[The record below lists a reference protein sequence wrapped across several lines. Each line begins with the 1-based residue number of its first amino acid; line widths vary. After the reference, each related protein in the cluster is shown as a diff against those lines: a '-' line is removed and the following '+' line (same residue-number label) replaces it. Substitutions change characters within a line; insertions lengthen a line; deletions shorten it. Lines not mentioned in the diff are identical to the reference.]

1 MNEPGN
7 RDTKPNTRHALDALA
22 SAERDAAVDVE
33 ALSAEIKR
41 LKTSRDAVILAHYYV
56 PPEVQDVADYVGD
69 SFALAKLA
77 VDLPQ
82 QTIVLCG
89 VEFMGESAKLLNP
102 EKTVLL
108 PEPAAD
114 CPMAHMIRKADI
126 DSIRA
131 KYADDLAVVCYVN
144 STAEAKSWSD
154 VCVTS
159 SNALKIVSNLPQK
172 NILFIPDVHLGTWL
186 SQQLP
191 DKHFIFNDGFCPIHE
206 SMDVQQIRDLKAE
219 HPNAK
224 VLVHP
229 ECPQWIRDEADYIG
243 ATSGIISQAVEG
255 NADEYI
261 IGTVVG
267 VKHEIE
273 KRLGYLGKDPAD
285 CPKKFYFPKTTPVC
299 VNMRKITVEKTYNCL
314 ATGAGEVHLNPE
326 TEDAAR
332 LTLTRMLE
340 YAAK

>member
-1 MNEPGN
+1 MNYRE
-7 RDTKPNTRHALDALA
+7 
-22 SAERDAAVDVE
+22 
-33 ALSAEIKR
+33 EIER
-41 LKTSRDAVILAHYYV
+41 LKKEQDAVILAHFYV
-56 PPEVQDVADYVGD
+56 DDDVQDIADYIGD
-69 SFALAKLA
+69 SFFLAKKAAELECE
-77 VDLPQ
+77 
-82 QTIVLCG
+82 TIVFCG

-102 EKTVLL
+102 EKRVLM
-108 PEPAAD
+108 PEPDAG
-114 CPMAHMIRKADI
+114 CPMANMIYKEVIDKA
-126 DSIRA
+126 RA
-131 KYADDLAVVCYVN
+131 EYDDLAVVCYVN

-206 SMDVQQIRDLKAE
+206 SMDVQQIRALKAE

-224 VLVHP
+224 VLMHP

-255 NADEYI
+255 DADEYI

-299 VNMRKITVEKTYNCL
+299 VNMRVVITVI
-314 ATGAGEVHLNPE
+314 P
-326 TEDAAR
+326 
-332 LTLTRMLE
+332 
-340 YAAK
+340 YASA

>member
-1 MNEPGN
+1 MNYRE
-7 RDTKPNTRHALDALA
+7 
-22 SAERDAAVDVE
+22 
-33 ALSAEIKR
+33 EIER
-41 LKTSRDAVILAHYYV
+41 LKKEQDAVILAHFYV
-56 PPEVQDVADYVGD
+56 DDDVQDIADYIGD
-69 SFALAKLA
+69 SFFLAKKAAELECE
-77 VDLPQ
+77 
-82 QTIVLCG
+82 TIVFCG

-102 EKTVLL
+102 EKRVLM
-108 PEPAAD
+108 PEPDAG
-114 CPMAHMIRKADI
+114 CPMANMIYKEVIDKARDE
-126 DSIRA
+126 
-131 KYADDLAVVCYVN
+131 YDDLAVVCYVN

-255 NADEYI
+255 DADEYI

>member
-1 MNEPGN
+1 MNYRE
-7 RDTKPNTRHALDALA
+7 
-22 SAERDAAVDVE
+22 
-33 ALSAEIKR
+33 EIER
-41 LKTSRDAVILAHYYV
+41 LKKEQDAVILAHFYV
-56 PPEVQDVADYVGD
+56 DDDVKDIADYIGD
-69 SFALAKLA
+69 SFFLAKKAAELECE
-77 VDLPQ
+77 
-82 QTIVLCG
+82 TIVFCG

-102 EKTVLL
+102 EKRVLM
-108 PEPAAD
+108 PEPDAG
-114 CPMAHMIRKADI
+114 CPMANMIYKEVIDKA
-126 DSIRA
+126 RA
-131 KYADDLAVVCYVN
+131 EYDDLAVVCYVN

-255 NADEYI
+255 DADEYI

-314 ATGAGEVHLNPE
+314 VTGAGEVQLNPE

>member
-1 MNEPGN
+1 MNYRE
-7 RDTKPNTRHALDALA
+7 
-22 SAERDAAVDVE
+22 
-33 ALSAEIKR
+33 EIER
-41 LKTSRDAVILAHYYV
+41 LKKEQDAVILAHFYV
-56 PPEVQDVADYVGD
+56 DDDVQDIADYIGD
-69 SFALAKLA
+69 SFFLAKKAAELECE
-77 VDLPQ
+77 
-82 QTIVLCG
+82 TIVFCG

-102 EKTVLL
+102 EKRVLM
-108 PEPAAD
+108 PEPDAG
-114 CPMAHMIRKADI
+114 CPMANMIYKEVIDKA
-126 DSIRA
+126 RA
-131 KYADDLAVVCYVN
+131 EYDDLAVVCYVN

-255 NADEYI
+255 DADEYI

-332 LTLTRMLE
+332 LTLTRRVE

>member
-1 MNEPGN
+1 
-7 RDTKPNTRHALDALA
+7 
-22 SAERDAAVDVE
+22 
-33 ALSAEIKR
+33 
-41 LKTSRDAVILAHYYV
+41 
-56 PPEVQDVADYVGD
+56 
-69 SFALAKLA
+69 
-77 VDLPQ
+77 
-82 QTIVLCG
+82 
-89 VEFMGESAKLLNP
+89 MGESAKLLNP
-102 EKTVLL
+102 EKRVLM
-108 PEPAAD
+108 PEPDAG
-114 CPMAHMIRKADI
+114 CPMANMIYKEVIDKA
-126 DSIRA
+126 RA
-131 KYADDLAVVCYVN
+131 EYDDLAVVCYVN
-144 STAEAKSWSD
+144 STAQAKSWSD

-206 SMDVQQIRDLKAE
+206 SMDVQRIRDLKAE

>member
-1 MNEPGN
+1 MNYRE
-7 RDTKPNTRHALDALA
+7 
-22 SAERDAAVDVE
+22 
-33 ALSAEIKR
+33 EIER
-41 LKTSRDAVILAHYYV
+41 LKKEQDAVILAHFYV
-56 PPEVQDVADYVGD
+56 DDDVQDIADYIGD
-69 SFALAKLA
+69 SFFLAKKAAELECE
-77 VDLPQ
+77 
-82 QTIVLCG
+82 TIVFCG

-102 EKTVLL
+102 EKRVLM
-108 PEPAAD
+108 PEPDAG
-114 CPMAHMIRKADI
+114 CPMANMIYKEVIDKA
-126 DSIRA
+126 RA
-131 KYADDLAVVCYVN
+131 EYDDLAVVCYVN

-255 NADEYI
+255 DADEYI

-326 TEDAAR
+326 TEDAAC

>member
-1 MNEPGN
+1 MNYRE
-7 RDTKPNTRHALDALA
+7 
-22 SAERDAAVDVE
+22 
-33 ALSAEIKR
+33 EIER
-41 LKTSRDAVILAHYYV
+41 LKKEQDAVILPHFYV
-56 PPEVQDVADYVGD
+56 DDDVQDIADYIGD
-69 SFALAKLA
+69 SFFLAKKAAELECE
-77 VDLPQ
+77 
-82 QTIVLCG
+82 TIVFCG

-102 EKTVLL
+102 EKRVLM
-108 PEPAAD
+108 PEPDAG
-114 CPMAHMIRKADI
+114 CPMANMIYKEVIDKA
-126 DSIRA
+126 RA
-131 KYADDLAVVCYVN
+131 EYDDLAVVCYVN

-255 NADEYI
+255 DADEYI

>member
-1 MNEPGN
+1 MNYRE
-7 RDTKPNTRHALDALA
+7 
-22 SAERDAAVDVE
+22 
-33 ALSAEIKR
+33 EIER
-41 LKTSRDAVILAHYYV
+41 LKKEQDAVILAHFYV
-56 PPEVQDVADYVGD
+56 DDDVQDIADYIGD
-69 SFALAKLA
+69 SFFLAKKAAELECE
-77 VDLPQ
+77 
-82 QTIVLCG
+82 TIVFCG

-102 EKTVLL
+102 EKRVLM
-108 PEPAAD
+108 PEPDAG
-114 CPMAHMIRKADI
+114 CPMANMISKEVIDKA
-126 DSIRA
+126 RA
-131 KYADDLAVVCYVN
+131 EYDDLAVVCYVN

-255 NADEYI
+255 DADEYI

>member
-1 MNEPGN
+1 MNYRE
-7 RDTKPNTRHALDALA
+7 
-22 SAERDAAVDVE
+22 
-33 ALSAEIKR
+33 EIER
-41 LKTSRDAVILAHYYV
+41 LKKEQDAVILAHFYV
-56 PPEVQDVADYVGD
+56 DDDVQDIADYIGD
-69 SFALAKLA
+69 SFFLAKKAAELECE
-77 VDLPQ
+77 
-82 QTIVLCG
+82 TIVFCG

-102 EKTVLL
+102 EKRVLM
-108 PEPAAD
+108 PEPDAG
-114 CPMAHMIRKADI
+114 CPMANMIYKEVIDKA
-126 DSIRA
+126 RA
-131 KYADDLAVVCYVN
+131 EYDDLAVVCYVN

-255 NADEYI
+255 DADEYI

-314 ATGAGEVHLNPE
+314 ATGAGEVQLNPE

>member
-1 MNEPGN
+1 MNYRE
-7 RDTKPNTRHALDALA
+7 
-22 SAERDAAVDVE
+22 
-33 ALSAEIKR
+33 EIER
-41 LKTSRDAVILAHYYV
+41 LKKEQDAVILAHFYV
-56 PPEVQDVADYVGD
+56 DDDVQDIADYIGD
-69 SFALAKLA
+69 SFFLAKKAAELECE
-77 VDLPQ
+77 
-82 QTIVLCG
+82 TIVFCG

-102 EKTVLL
+102 EKRVLM
-108 PEPAAD
+108 PEPDAG
-114 CPMAHMIRKADI
+114 CPMANMIYKEVIDKA
-126 DSIRA
+126 RA
-131 KYADDLAVVCYVN
+131 EYDDLAVVCYVN

-255 NADEYI
+255 DADEYI

-314 ATGAGEVHLNPE
+314 VTGAGEVQLNPE

>member
-1 MNEPGN
+1 MNYRE
-7 RDTKPNTRHALDALA
+7 
-22 SAERDAAVDVE
+22 
-33 ALSAEIKR
+33 EIER
-41 LKTSRDAVILAHYYV
+41 LKKEQDAVILAHFYV
-56 PPEVQDVADYVGD
+56 DDDVQDIADYIGD
-69 SFALAKLA
+69 SFFLAKKAAELECE
-77 VDLPQ
+77 
-82 QTIVLCG
+82 TIVFCG

-102 EKTVLL
+102 EKRVLM
-108 PEPAAD
+108 PEPDAG
-114 CPMAHMIRKADI
+114 CPMANMIYKEVIDKA
-126 DSIRA
+126 RA
-131 KYADDLAVVCYVN
+131 EYDDLAVVCYVN

-224 VLVHP
+224 VLMHP

-255 NADEYI
+255 DADEYI

-314 ATGAGEVHLNPE
+314 ATGAGEVQLNPE

>member
-1 MNEPGN
+1 MNYRE
-7 RDTKPNTRHALDALA
+7 
-22 SAERDAAVDVE
+22 
-33 ALSAEIKR
+33 EIER
-41 LKTSRDAVILAHYYV
+41 LKKEQDAVILAHFYV
-56 PPEVQDVADYVGD
+56 DDDVQDIADYIGD
-69 SFALAKLA
+69 SFFLAKKAAELECE
-77 VDLPQ
+77 
-82 QTIVLCG
+82 TIVFCG

-102 EKTVLL
+102 EKRVLM
-108 PEPAAD
+108 PEPDAG
-114 CPMAHMIRKADI
+114 CPMANMIYKEVIDKA
-126 DSIRA
+126 RA
-131 KYADDLAVVCYVN
+131 EYDDLAVVCYVN

-243 ATSGIISQAVEG
+243 ATSGIISPAVEG
-255 NADEYI
+255 DADEYI

>member
-1 MNEPGN
+1 MNYRE
-7 RDTKPNTRHALDALA
+7 
-22 SAERDAAVDVE
+22 
-33 ALSAEIKR
+33 EIER
-41 LKTSRDAVILAHYYV
+41 LKKEQDAVILAHFYV
-56 PPEVQDVADYVGD
+56 DDDVQDIADYIGD
-69 SFALAKLA
+69 SFFLAKKAAELECE
-77 VDLPQ
+77 
-82 QTIVLCG
+82 TIVFCG

-102 EKTVLL
+102 EKRVLM
-108 PEPAAD
+108 PEPDAG
-114 CPMAHMIRKADI
+114 CPMANMIYKEVIDKA
-126 DSIRA
+126 RA
-131 KYADDLAVVCYVN
+131 EYDDLAVVCYVN

-224 VLVHP
+224 VLMHP

-255 NADEYI
+255 DADEYI

-314 ATGAGEVHLNPE
+314 VTGASEVQLNPE

>member
-1 MNEPGN
+1 MNYRE
-7 RDTKPNTRHALDALA
+7 
-22 SAERDAAVDVE
+22 
-33 ALSAEIKR
+33 EIER
-41 LKTSRDAVILAHYYV
+41 LKKEQDAVILAHFYV
-56 PPEVQDVADYVGD
+56 DDDVQDIADYIGD
-69 SFALAKLA
+69 SFFLAKKAAELECE
-77 VDLPQ
+77 
-82 QTIVLCG
+82 TIVFCG

-102 EKTVLL
+102 EKRVLM
-108 PEPAAD
+108 PEPDAG
-114 CPMAHMIRKADI
+114 CPMANMIYKEVIDKA
-126 DSIRA
+126 RA
-131 KYADDLAVVCYVN
+131 EYDDLAVVCYVN